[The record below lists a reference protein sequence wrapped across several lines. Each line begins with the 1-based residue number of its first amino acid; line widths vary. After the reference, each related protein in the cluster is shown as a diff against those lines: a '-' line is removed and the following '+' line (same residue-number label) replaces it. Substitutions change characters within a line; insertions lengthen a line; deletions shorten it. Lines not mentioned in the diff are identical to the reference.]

1 MCPVRPTDSA
11 PSDAG
16 DHDVRLM
23 MRAIALAAAVRTKT
37 SPNPWVGT
45 VVVPG
50 PTSPA
55 EGAPD
60 GAADPEIV
68 FEGATSPPG
77 GPHAEVAALSAAGDR
92 ARGST
97 LYTTLEPC
105 SHHGRTPP
113 CTDAIVAAGVSR
125 VVVGLLDPDPAVD
138 GRGVEAL
145 RHAGIE
151 VAVGAAAP
159 EVEEQLAPYLTHRR
173 TGRPLVVLKLA
184 ATMDGRIAAPD
195 GSSRW
200 ITGPDSRRDAH
211 ELRRMSDAVLVGAGT
226 VRSDDPELTV
236 RNEPIPECQPLR
248 VVLGRAEAGSR
259 VLPAVELSG
268 DPESVLDELGGRGI
282 LQLLVEGGA
291 RVAAAFHGAR
301 VVDRYVLYFAPALF
315 GGDDAVPLFA
325 GPGAPTIEQLWRGRV
340 VSVERLGDDVRM
352 ELAPDRREPA
362 IRAA

>member
-1 MCPVRPTDSA
+1 MRPTDSA
-11 PSDAG
+11 PSSAD
-16 DHDVRLM
+16 DQDVRLM
-23 MRAIALAAAVRTKT
+23 RRAIALAAGVRTTT
-37 SPNPWVGT
+37 SPNPWVGS
-45 VVVPG
+45 VVVPCDV
-50 PTSPA
+50 SSESA
-55 EGAPD
+55 GAD
-60 GAADPEIV
+60 SHVELERC

-77 GPHAEVAALSAAGDR
+77 GPHAEVAALAAAGDR

-105 SHHGRTPP
+105 SHHGRTSP
-113 CTDAIVAAGVSR
+113 CTDAIVEAGVSR
-125 VVVGLLDPDPAVD
+125 VVVGLSDPDPSVD
-138 GRGVEAL
+138 GHGVEAL
-145 RHAGIE
+145 RRAGIE
-151 VAVGAAAP
+151 VTVGVAAR
-159 EVEEQLAPYLTHRR
+159 EVEEQLAAYLTHRR

-211 ELRRMSDAVLVGAGT
+211 ELRRMSDAVLVGAAT

-236 RNEPIPECQPLR
+236 RNEPLPDRQPLR
-248 VVLGRAEAGSR
+248 VVLGSAPAGSR

-268 DPESVLDELGGRGI
+268 DPASVLDELGGRGV

-291 RVAAAFHGAR
+291 TVAAAFHRAQ
-301 VVDRYVLYFAPALF
+301 VVDRYVLYLAPAFF

-340 VSVERLGDDVRM
+340 VSVERLGDDVRL
-352 ELAPDRREPA
+352 EIAPGRDSAP
-362 IRAA
+362 RAA

>member
-1 MCPVRPTDSA
+1 VRPTDSV
-11 PSDAG
+11 PSNAG
-16 DHDVRLM
+16 DPDVRLM
-23 MRAIALAAAVRTKT
+23 RRAIALAARVRTET
-37 SPNPWVGT
+37 SPNPWVGC
-45 VVVPG
+45 VIVPVEVSPVPG
-50 PTSPA
+50 A
-55 EGAPD
+55 ED
-60 GAADPEIV
+60 AALDPEIL

-77 GPHAEVAALSAAGDR
+77 GPHAEIAALSAAGDL

-113 CTDAIVAAGVSR
+113 CTDAIVRAGVSR
-125 VVVGLLDPDPAVD
+125 VVVGLSDPDPSVD
-138 GRGVEAL
+138 GRGIEAL
-145 RHAGIE
+145 RQAGIVVTVG
-151 VAVGAAAP
+151 VAQS
-159 EVEEQLAPYLTHRR
+159 EVEEQLAAYVTHRR

-226 VRSDDPELTV
+226 VRKDDPELTV
-236 RNEPIPECQPLR
+236 RNEPVPKRQPLR
-248 VVLGRAEAGSR
+248 VVLGRADAGSR

-268 DPESVLDELGGRGI
+268 DPASVLDELGSRGI

-291 RVAAAFHGAR
+291 RVAAAFHRAQ
-301 VVDRYVLYFAPALF
+301 VVDRYVLYLAPAFF

-352 ELAPDRREPA
+352 ELASDRREPA
-362 IRAA
+362 PRAA